1 MTSCHSFI
9 LFWPSFYFN
18 DPVRRQIVTKITDSL
33 TSLFESS
40 EQSFLLE
47 SVLHKS
53 AILHLLGR
61 LVLANVGPLQ
71 SLTRVSV
78 SPNSQRE
85 INLGIPS
92 QAGVVNFYV
101 FFSSRCSRFLGN
113 ISLSSLVSQDFC
125 IELLFLLSIF
135 KILWNNFFF
144 SPQFSRFQKSFS
156 TLDIQDVVPCFSS
169 KLGIPL
175 TFVLRNILDE
185 RSNPPVK
192 TNGCG
197 WLFVVWSP
205 LILPCGLP
213 ANDHPHRPESHRQC
227 LSKLFLFSFYSRN
240 KRKYFFKYSLPL
252 QCRCYSRSPCAAIQG
267 PWALSFQVHAPR
279 SNVFWLYHLPYLRR
293 HSRSLM
299 AQRNDREI

>member
-1 MTSCHSFI
+1 M
-9 LFWPSFYFN
+9 WN
-18 DPVRRQIVTKITDSL
+18 
-33 TSLFESS
+33 
-40 EQSFLLE
+40 
-47 SVLHKS
+47 
-53 AILHLLGR
+53 
-61 LVLANVGPLQ
+61 
-71 SLTRVSV
+71 
-78 SPNSQRE
+78 
-85 INLGIPS
+85 
-92 QAGVVNFYV
+92 NF
-101 FFSSRCSRFLGN
+101 FFSSQFSRFLEN

-213 ANDHPHRPESHRQC
+213 ADDHPHRPESHRQC
-227 LSKLFLFSFYSRN
+227 LSKLFPFFLSTLEIKGNIFLNILFLSSAVAIRGPPALPFKVLGLSHFRYMRRDPMSFGSIICRICAVI
-240 KRKYFFKYSLPL
+240 RGPLWHREMTEKYWSAMCYFRFRFPL
-252 QCRCYSRSPCAAIQG
+252 S
-267 PWALSFQVHAPR
+267 
-279 SNVFWLYHLPYLRR
+279 
-293 HSRSLM
+293 
-299 AQRNDREI
+299 